1 MLRITQSESLQAA
14 REYFSDALQPG
25 DYYVND
31 LDMLE
36 KVQRRAT
43 RMTPAICRL
52 EYQDRLKELNMF
64 SIKRRC
70 LRGDMIQ
77 VYKIVSGEDDSLL
90 HSMFKLDTV
99 RGHNKKLIKEHCRL
113 DIRKYF
119 FSQRVVNFWNRLP
132 PEVVNSRSIG
142 IFKSRIDVYM
152 NAIDLW

>member
-1 MLRITQSESLQAA
+1 MI
-14 REYFSDALQPG
+14 
-25 DYYVND
+25 
-31 LDMLE
+31 
-36 KVQRRAT
+36 
-43 RMTPAICRL
+43 PAICRL

-77 VYKIVSGEDDSLL
+77 VYKIVSREDDSLL
-90 HSMFKLDTV
+90 HSMFKLDTGNRG

-119 FSQRVVNFWNRLP
+119 FSLRVVNFWNRLP

-152 NAIDLW
+152 NSIHLW